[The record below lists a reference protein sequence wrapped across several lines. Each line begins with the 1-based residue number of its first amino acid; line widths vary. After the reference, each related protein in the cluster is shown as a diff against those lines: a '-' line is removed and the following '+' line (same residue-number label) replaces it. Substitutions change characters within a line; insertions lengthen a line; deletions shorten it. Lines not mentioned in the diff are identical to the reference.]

1 MLIGCALVQ
10 PATGGTP
17 MLTEPRVVERAAQP
31 YVAIRRT
38 VGIPFSD
45 VVDATLPKLWQWL
58 ERHGLEPAGPP
69 FFKYDLIKMP
79 DRLEIEFGAPVAALP
94 ATDGEIVAGVL
105 PAGRYA
111 TLTYHGPYDQL
122 TGANGALINWAMA
135 QKLEFDAESTPE
147 GERFACRLE
156 SYTND
161 PREVPDP
168 ANWETV
174 LYYKLRR

>member
-1 MLIGCALVQ
+1 
-10 PATGGTP
+10 
-17 MLTEPRVVERAAQP
+17 MLTEPRIVERTAQP

-45 VVDATLPKLWQWL
+45 VVDATLPKLWQWI
-58 ERHGLEPAGPP
+58 ETHGTEPAGPP
-69 FFKYDLIKMP
+69 FFKYNVINMP
-79 DRLEIEFGAPVAALP
+79 DSLEIEFGAPLAAP
-94 ATDGEIVAGVL
+94 PDADGEVVAGTL

-111 TLTYHGPYDQL
+111 TLTYHGPYEGL
-122 TGANGALINWAMA
+122 LAANGALIDWAMA
-135 QKLEFDAESTPE
+135 QKLDFDAQSTPQ

-168 ANWETV
+168 ADWETV
-174 LYYKLRR
+174 LHFKLRS